1 MNNPSLNKAQVDRS
15 RLKQIY
21 HLVAIK
27 G

>member
-15 RLKQIY
+15 SLKQIY